1 MVHSI
6 TIHSNNP
13 TRQWLGFYKL
23 TTQGFVWLFF
33 VTISL
38 TANSE
43 EEILLRE
50 SFAGNISFEMTGAS
64 LRNASDEC
72 SIEPS
77 SSAPMTVPSG
87 SQIKK
92 ATLYWSGSG
101 DNVDSTIVFDGS
113 FVTADTTY
121 TETFTAGSNTFD
133 FFSAKADVTSLVSTS
148 KSSYTVSGLT
158 FASTG
163 VYCSRKAA
171 YGGWALVIIY
181 ENSNEPL
188 RVINVF
194 DGLQSFR
201 GSSITLTPSNF
212 VIGDP
217 SDGGKHAHIT
227 WEGDQANSSG
237 LNNRVEELR
246 FNGNTLSH
254 AGDNPIN
261 NQFNSVSKNTASG
274 IARNTSGVDIDI
286 YNIDSFI
293 SAGDTSVSTT
303 YSSGG
308 DLVLLSAEI
317 ISVPNLEVAD
327 LSISSLSSGNALV
340 NSQTTIDLTLSNN
353 GPNATLANSQIQFTL
368 PTGLSLNSQTG
379 SGWSCAAASSLVT
392 CTYAPIINSN
402 DQSEDLSIILNTTV
416 ASVGTHNIEVTASNS
431 QFDNI
436 PLNNSSTTSI
446 DVSAVDLSLSTKQVT
461 DLNGGNV
468 EEGDIL
474 RYTITLNEA
483 NGASLSGVTIQDTF
497 QDAFSE
503 IAVVS
508 SQGGT
513 TGPISGNVFTRSGIT
528 IPAGVDN
535 TITIEID
542 AVIKNDIATGTVISN
557 SALLSINDG
566 QHWIQ
571 APDLTVAAK
580 FTAEPGNK
588 ALYLNNVTSMTRT
601 PYGALPE
608 ISFARGES
616 RSWVITPALEK
627 DLQLSPTA
635 KGVVVRLHLRHTG
648 SNRNGRLGQIRRNH
662 DITFRLEKSD
672 GTLLASAVRDRV
684 LPANQ
689 QLTVFDFHI
698 PYTSTAP
705 TVEDL
710 TIAAGDTL
718 TLRITQDLMS
728 SPDNGVGIPDGMAI
742 QINDGFDTSKL
753 ILPVSN
759 VINVDQIQFFDK
771 PFADNTR
778 QQISRSNLNRNIYI
792 NATVSDPFGR
802 FDITSANVAIN
813 DTADEEILAATDMTV
828 VDDTVS
834 GQKIYEYNYSIPAL
848 IDHPGDWRFSVTAK
862 EGTENEISHQ
872 RQQLIEIRQLMPNVA
887 LTKSSTVVN
896 DPINGTNNPK
906 AIPGAEIIYQLLA
919 INSGE
924 GSPDSDTVII
934 DEQIPEG
941 FPLFVG
947 DLSLLGPVDFID
959 GTAPDSSGLSYTF
972 ISLDAANDDI
982 DFSNDYGNTF
992 SYTPT
997 PSGDG
1002 YDGNV
1007 THIRLKPKGIFKA
1020 ADTIQP
1026 QFQFNYKVK
1035 VQ

>member
-6 TIHSNNP
+6 TIHSDNASQ
-13 TRQWLGFYKL
+13 QWLGFYKL
-23 TTQGFVWLFF
+23 TAQGFVWLFF

-38 TANSE
+38 SANAE

-50 SFAGNISFEMTGAS
+50 SFAGNISFETTGGS
-64 LRNASDEC
+64 LRNAFDEC

-77 SSAPMTVPSG
+77 SSAPITVPSG

-101 DNVDSTIVFDGS
+101 TNADSTVVFESS

-121 TETFTAGSNTFD
+121 TETFTAGADTFD
-133 FFSAKADVTSLVSTS
+133 FFSAKADVTSLVSVS

-163 VYCSRKAA
+163 FYCSRKAA

-201 GSSITLTPSNF
+201 GSFITLTPSNF
-212 VIGDP
+212 VIGNP

-227 WEGDQANSSG
+227 WEGDEANSSA
-237 LNNRVEELR
+237 LNNRVEELS
-246 FNGNTLSH
+246 FNGNILSH
-254 AGDNPIN
+254 GGDNPVN
-261 NQFNSVSKNTASG
+261 NQFNSISKDTADG
-274 IARNTSGVDIDI
+274 ISRFTSGVDIDV
-286 YNIDSFI
+286 YDIDSYI
-293 SAGDTSVSTT
+293 SSGDTSVSTT

-327 LSISSLSSGNALV
+327 LSISSLSSSNALV
-340 NSQTTIDLTLSNN
+340 NSQTSIDLTLSNN

-379 SGWSCAAASSLVT
+379 SGWTCAAASSLVT
-392 CTYAPIINSN
+392 CTYAPVINSN
-402 DQSEDLSIILNTTV
+402 TQSTDLSIILNTTV
-416 ASVGTHNIEVTASNS
+416 AAVGTHNIQVTASNN

-436 PLNNSSTTSI
+436 QFNNSATTSF
-446 DVSAVDLSLSTKQVT
+446 DVSAIDLSISSKQVT
-461 DLNGGNV
+461 DLNGGAI
-468 EEGDIL
+468 EAGDIL
-474 RYTITLNEA
+474 RYTFNLNEA
-483 NGASLSGVTIQDTF
+483 NGASLSGVILEDIF

-503 IAVVS
+503 IVVVS
-508 SQGGT
+508 SQGGS
-513 TGPISGNVFTRSGIT
+513 TGPLNGDTFTRSGIN
-528 IPAGVDN
+528 IPAGVN
-535 TITIEID
+535 NSIKIEID
-542 AVIKNDIATGTVISN
+542 AVIKNDIAAGTMISN
-557 SALLSINDG
+557 SASLSISDG

-571 APDLTVAAK
+571 APDVTVAAS

-588 ALYLNNVTSMTRT
+588 ALYLNNNSSMTRT

-608 ISFARGES
+608 VILARGGS
-616 RSWVITPALEK
+616 RSWIITPALEK
-627 DLQLSPTA
+627 DLLLSPTA

-648 SNRNGRLGQIRRNH
+648 SNRKGRIGQIRRNH
-662 DITFRLEKSD
+662 DITFQLEKSD
-672 GTLLASAVRDRV
+672 GTVLARAVRDRV
-684 LPANQ
+684 LPRDQ
-689 QLTVFDFHI
+689 QATVFDFHI
-698 PYTSTAP
+698 PYAIAAP
-705 TVEDL
+705 TAEDL
-710 TIAAGDTL
+710 TIPAGETL

-728 SPDNGVGIPDGMAI
+728 NPDNGSSVQDGMAI
-742 QINDGFDTSKL
+742 RINDGFDTSKL

-759 VINVDQIQFFDK
+759 VIKVEQLQFFDK
-771 PFADNTR
+771 PFSDDTR
-778 QQISRSNLNRNIYI
+778 QTISRSNLNQSIYI
-792 NATVSDPFGR
+792 NALVSDPFGR
-802 FDITSANVAIN
+802 FDITSANIAIN
-813 DTADEEILAATDMTV
+813 DAADEEILAATNMTV
-828 VDDTVS
+828 ADDTIL
-834 GQKIYEYNYSIPAL
+834 GQKTYEYSYSIPAS
-848 IDHPGDWRFSVTAK
+848 INNPGDWTFSVTAN

-872 RQQLIEIRQLMPNVA
+872 LQQLIEIRQLLPNVT
-887 LTKSSTVVN
+887 LTKSSSVIN
-896 DPINGTNNPK
+896 DPINGSNNPK
-906 AIPGAEIIYQLLA
+906 AIPGAEVVYQLLA

-924 GSPDSDTVII
+924 GSPDSDTLII
-934 DEQIPEG
+934 DEQIPEDL
-941 FPLFVG
+941 PLFVG
-947 DLSLLGPVDFID
+947 DLTNAGPVDFID
-959 GTAPDSSGLSYTF
+959 GTSPDDSGLSFTF

-982 DFSNDYGNTF
+982 DFSNDDGNTF

-997 PSGDG
+997 DSGDG
-1002 YDGNV
+1002 YDSNV

-1020 ADTIQP
+1020 ADSTQP

>member
-50 SFAGNISFEMTGAS
+50 SFAGNISFAMFGNTM
-64 LRNASDEC
+64 RNGC
-72 SIEPS
+72 SNLGS
-77 SSAPMTVPSG
+77 SSASLSLPTGSTV
-87 SQIKK
+87 K
-92 ATLYWSGSG
+92 AAYLYWSGSG
-101 DNVDSTIVFDGS
+101 SADNTVTFDGQSVTASFDKRYTEQVGTQDFYSNRADITSRISGNKSYQVSGLNFDGS
-113 FVTADTTY
+113 
-121 TETFTAGSNTFD
+121 
-133 FFSAKADVTSLVSTS
+133 
-148 KSSYTVSGLT
+148 SSYCNG
-158 FASTG
+158 G
-163 VYCSRKAA
+163 RA
-171 YGGWALVIIY
+171 YGGWAAVVIY
-181 ENSNEPL
+181 ENSLEPL
-188 RVINVF
+188 RIVNIF
-194 DGLQSFR
+194 DGFKNFW
-201 GSSITLTPSNF
+201 GTSITLTPNNF
-212 VIGDP
+212 VIADNP
-217 SDGGKHAHIT
+217 AALGGKHAHIT
-227 WEGDQANSSG
+227 WEGDEGNSYQHPSTG
-237 LNNRVEELR
+237 TTETLT
-246 FNGNTLSH
+246 FNGQTLSD
-254 AGDNPIN
+254 ANNPSS
-261 NQFNSVSKNTASG
+261 NQFNSYSNANISAAT
-274 IARNTSGVDIDI
+274 RDTDGVDLDVYEIGN
-286 YNIDSFI
+286 YLI
-293 SAGDTSVSTT
+293 SGATSVSTT
-303 YSSGG
+303 YATGQ
-308 DLVLLSAEI
+308 DRVFLSAEI

-379 SGWSCAAASSLVT
+379 SGWSCAATSSLVT

-528 IPAGVDN
+528 IPAGVGN

-557 SALLSINDG
+557 SALLSISDG

-813 DTADEEILAATDMTV
+813 DTADEEILAATDMTI

-872 RQQLIEIRQLMPNVA
+872 RQQLIEILQLMPNVA